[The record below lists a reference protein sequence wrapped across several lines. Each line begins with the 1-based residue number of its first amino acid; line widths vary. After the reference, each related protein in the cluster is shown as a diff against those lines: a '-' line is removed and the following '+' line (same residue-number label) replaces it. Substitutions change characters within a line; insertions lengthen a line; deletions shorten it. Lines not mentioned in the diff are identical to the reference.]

1 MIGRVAIVTLLLAGC
16 AGTQDAGVKRAASK
30 ASLEATGRL
39 GGLQLACAAGDEQ
52 VTLGGGDVQVV
63 ELWATWC
70 QPCIKAL
77 PLWAELARTEA
88 VDILAVSIDDEREA
102 PLRFADKHG
111 IDLPILW
118 DPFGQRVAD
127 AVPLGGV
134 VPTTLVVDC
143 TGTVRHVHEGFGS
156 AQVVDDVAAQVRAL
170 RQEAACVQPARPVR
184 CTP

>member
-1 MIGRVAIVTLLLAGC
+1 MSRRLALAFALLGAGAC
-16 AGTQDAGVKRAASK
+16 ASTPTAPESTDLVLRCG
-30 ASLEATGRL
+30 
-39 GGLQLACAAGDEQ
+39 AAGDEQ

-77 PLWAELARTEA
+77 PLWAELAQRDA

-118 DPFGQRVAD
+118 DPYGQRIAE
-127 AVPLGGV
+127 AVTLGGV

-143 TGTVRHVHEGFGS
+143 AGRVRHVHEGFGS
-156 AQVVDDVAAQVRAL
+156 AQVVDEVAAQVRAL
-170 RQEAACVQPARPVR
+170 RLETACVEQALPER
-184 CTP
+184 CTR